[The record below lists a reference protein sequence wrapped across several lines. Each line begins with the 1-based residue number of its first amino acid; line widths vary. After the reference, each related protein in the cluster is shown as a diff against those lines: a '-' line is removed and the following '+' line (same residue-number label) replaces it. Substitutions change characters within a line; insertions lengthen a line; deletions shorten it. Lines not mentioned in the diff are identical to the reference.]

1 MTQIPPTPSLEKV
14 KQRAAKVQKICQR
27 ADAEILILDELIA
40 QLEAQNRSSSLHL
53 YRLNKAKHLL
63 GQAS

>member
-1 MTQIPPTPSLEKV
+1 MNQTSSTPSLEKV
-14 KQRAAKVQKICQR
+14 KQRAAKIQEICRR

-40 QLEAQNRSSSLHL
+40 QLEAANRSSTLHL

-63 GQAS
+63 DQV

>member
-1 MTQIPPTPSLEKV
+1 MNQTSSTPSLEKV
-14 KQRAAKVQKICQR
+14 KQRAAKIQAICRR

-40 QLEAQNRSSSLHL
+40 QLEAENRSSPLHL

-63 GQAS
+63 DQV